1 MIGDPVRVASASVL
15 AGLTLALAACDR
27 PSDNRV
33 PSVAPEAIKAAPSAA
48 SQPPLPVKTDVNA
61 AVAEADMKNIAPSLP
76 SQPDKD
82 GANQE
87 ANVAAQ
93 DAAARS
99 PDTASGD
106 EAKKRAVESGTTGSK
121 SDKGG
126 PGDELTRSEEST
138 AMPKPGQ
145 ANDHSVIKTRE
156 K

>member
-1 MIGDPVRVASASVL
+1 MRSACSSNSTADVHIQSAGSRDAIATLRSSARLDARTDPVEQTRKIKR
-15 AGLTLALAACDR
+15 AGLPGDF
-27 PSDNRV
+27 
-33 PSVAPEAIKAAPSAA
+33 A
-48 SQPPLPVKTDVNA
+48 S
-61 AVAEADMKNIAPSLP
+61 MKNIAPALSP
-76 SQPDKD
+76 QPDKD
-82 GANQE
+82 GANQDV
-87 ANVAAQ
+87 NVAAQ

-145 ANDHSVIKTRE
+145 ANDHSVIKTPE